1 MTKTVLDIAVLGI
14 ASGSGGFP
22 AIAVVL
28 VAVAALLLLI
38 FLTGYVKAPPDTA
51 MIISG
56 LRKNPKV
63 LIGKAGIKIPFL
75 ERKDELNLQLIP
87 IDVKTSN
94 AVPTADYI
102 NINVDATVK
111 TARCWSTERL

>member
-1 MTKTVLDIAVLGI
+1 MMKAVLDMSVLGV
-14 ASGSGGFP
+14 AAGMGSGGFP
-22 AIAVVL
+22 ILAVILGAVVVLL
-28 VAVAALLLLI
+28 VLI

-94 AVPTADYI
+94 AVPTRSA
-102 NINVDATVK
+102 
-111 TARCWSTERL
+111 